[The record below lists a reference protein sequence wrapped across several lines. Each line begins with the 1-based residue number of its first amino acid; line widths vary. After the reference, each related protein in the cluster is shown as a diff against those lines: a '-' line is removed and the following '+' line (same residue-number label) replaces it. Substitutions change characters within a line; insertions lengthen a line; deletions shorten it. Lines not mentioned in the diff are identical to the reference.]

1 MNAEVMKP
9 LAVLVDT
16 LCILFMIVI
25 CGAAYYMCTQERDN
39 FSASQFNERGFLQSE
54 SGPLVH
60 KLICVLAKLTSVME
74 ASFWF
79 GSFRKKH
86 NIVPVPNI

>member
-1 MNAEVMKP
+1 MNTEVMRP
-9 LAVLVDT
+9 LAVLVDS
-16 LCILFMIVI
+16 LCILLMVVI
-25 CGAAYYMCTQERDN
+25 CGAAHYRVHKRERDN

-79 GSFRKKH
+79 GSSKKST
-86 NIVPVPNI
+86 I